1 MKKLL
6 SIVMASVLLGSM
18 VSCAHKAGDSS
29 ASTTPAPVTAPA
41 LPDDYNI
48 MMLLSE
54 DGGQYNPKFTF
65 RKSFSE
71 PSRSRTQKESK
82 YVGTTKQLEG
92 DDRVFTYYESEIRYT
107 NPEYPKSG
115 SDQNQKGSHYAHF
128 LTYQSEDHTE
138 LTFLA
143 DTDLVVWYRS
153 SHSPNSSDCKTFS
166 DEELTQIAEEC
177 ILQYVS
183 KAKFDTLT
191 LEDISTDI
199 LGRYSVRYRRRIEEY
214 LTEETIIVH
223 IEKDGVVE
231 CMDARGLY
239 MLDGL
244 PYLISKRNLDAAS
257 NYLREQIDALGLAN
271 LTYSPFY
278 LTTDGDGN
286 IYLEQ
291 IVRFTDLTGEPDM
304 QVLFINVN

>member
-41 LPDDYNI
+41 LPDEYNI
-48 MMLLSE
+48 MMLLGE

-82 YVGTTKQLEG
+82 YVGTTKQVKG

-143 DTDLVVWYRS
+143 DTDLVVWYGK
-153 SHSPNSSDCKTFS
+153 SHSPNYSDRKTFS
-166 DEELTQIAEEC
+166 DEQLKEIADNFV
-177 ILQYVS
+177 LQYVS
-183 KAKFDTLT
+183 KDKFDTLT
-191 LEDISTDI
+191 FENIWTDQFDQHVV
-199 LGRYSVRYRRRIEEY
+199 SYRRSIEGY
-214 LTEETIIVH
+214 LTDEKITVTI
-223 IEKDGVVE
+223 ESDGVVE
-231 CMDARGLY
+231 YMDARGLY
-239 MLDGL
+239 MFDGL

-257 NYLREQIDALGLAN
+257 NYLREQIDALGLAD